1 MAVRGHHGLG
11 DQGMK
16 NHVQSMPTFRGIR
29 EAHGLK
35 SEYEQY
41 LPLSRYF
48 FRPFGFLLT
57 WVAIR
62 AGWTSEGVSW
72 LSGLVGLAGCA
83 LLVSGSQ
90 QLLLVGIG
98 LLFLFNLLDCVDG
111 SIARTMKTQNP
122 YGRFLDS
129 ICGGVID
136 LAFWG
141 IVGIMAFQHPHLL
154 HWPQPFGYG
163 PVFWLAV
170 GGLTCFT
177 FIWMGYLEMCFD
189 ELLRPTW
196 DRIQKT
202 EAAMSSSVSA
212 VDSHPSVE
220 SLNRRPAAICIQAIM
235 TNLRVRETHYALLL
249 VAYMTATVDLLLAAY
264 LIYFLAYN
272 VSLVL
277 VYAKRG
283 RQIRALDSTGR
294 SSGNVREKAGE

>member
-1 MAVRGHHGLG
+1 MALRWNHGLG

-16 NHVQSMPTFRGIR
+16 SNGQHLPTLREIR
-29 EAHGLK
+29 AAHGWK
-35 SEYEQY
+35 REYEQY

-72 LSGLVGLAGCA
+72 LSGLVGLAGCT

-111 SIARTMKTQNP
+111 SIARTLKTQNP

-154 HWPQPFGYG
+154 HWPDLFGYG
-163 PVFWLAV
+163 SMFWLAI
-170 GGLTCFT
+170 GGTVCFL
-177 FIWMGYLEMCFD
+177 YLLLGLLESRFD
-189 ELLRPTW
+189 ELLRPFW
-196 DRIQKT
+196 KGGSGVERAGVQQAGSEIENQKPWPLRLIV
-202 EAAMSSSVSA
+202 A
-212 VDSHPSVE
+212 
-220 SLNRRPAAICIQAIM
+220 
-235 TNLRVRETHYALLL
+235 TNLRVRETHYVLLL
-249 VAYMTATVDLLLAAY
+249 AAWWAGAVDLLLLLYLAY
-264 LIYFLAYN
+264 YFLHD
-272 VSLVL
+272 VFIMT
-277 VYAKRG
+277 VYVKRG
-283 RQIRALDSTGR
+283 RGIRETYLAVKA
-294 SSGNVREKAGE
+294 SSQGE

>member
-1 MAVRGHHGLG
+1 MKYRVR
-11 DQGMK
+11 
-16 NHVQSMPTFRGIR
+16 NMPTLREIR

-35 SEYEQY
+35 KEYERY
-41 LPLSRYF
+41 LPLSRYA
-48 FRPFGFLLT
+48 FRPVGFWLT
-57 WVAIR
+57 WVAVR

-90 QLLLVGIG
+90 QLLLAGIG

-111 SIARTMKTQNP
+111 SLARTLKTQNP

-129 ICGGVID
+129 VCGGIID

-141 IVGIMAFQHPHLL
+141 IVGIMTFQQPQLL
-154 HWPQPFGYG
+154 YWPQPFGYG
-163 PVFWLAV
+163 SIFWLAV
-170 GGLTCFT
+170 GGLTCFAS
-177 FIWMGYLEMCFD
+177 IWMGYLEMCFD
-189 ELLRPTW
+189 ELLRPAW
-196 DRIQKT
+196 DRIKNT

-212 VDSHPSVE
+212 VDNHSSVKL
-220 SLNRRPAAICIQAIM
+220 LNRRSAAVWTRAVM

-264 LIYFLAYN
+264 LTYYATYN
-272 VSLVL
+272 VSLLV

-283 RQIRALDSTGR
+283 CEVKALHPTGP
-294 SSGNVREKAGE
+294 SSGTISGKADLRRGEP